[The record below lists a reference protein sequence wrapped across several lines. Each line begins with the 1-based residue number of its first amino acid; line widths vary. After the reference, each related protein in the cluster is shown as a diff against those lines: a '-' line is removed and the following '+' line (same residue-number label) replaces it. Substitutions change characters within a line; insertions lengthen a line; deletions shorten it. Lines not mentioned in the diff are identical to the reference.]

1 MTSKVF
7 SVEVFFFMGIALL
20 LQPGCNRAA
29 PVNLANNETAEP
41 VDRLAEAV
49 DSPKKFREL
58 FCGAVPTDADRK
70 RYGGY
75 AFQVAGIRSVSDS
88 EAVLNVTIDD
98 GKADHPS
105 EAEWTVAK
113 DGGKWKLKAAPLP

>member
-1 MTSKVF
+1 MASNVF
-7 SVEVFFFMGIALL
+7 SIAWFGLMGIGLVM
-20 LQPGCNRAA
+20 PVGCDRAA
-29 PVNLANNETAEP
+29 PANLANNEAAAP

-58 FCGAVPTDADRK
+58 FCGAAPSDAERK
-70 RYGGY
+70 RYGEY
-75 AFQVAGIRSVSDS
+75 AFQVARIRSVSDS

-105 EAEWTVAK
+105 EVEWTVAK